1 MTQVLLILFVIFPV
15 AEITMFRL
23 VDLAIGLWPT
33 VFLVVVTGVSGILV
47 LNRAGLAP
55 LDSRTWAKNTISL
68 QDMVE
73 ATLMVVSGLL
83 LVTPGFLTDALG
95 LFLLIPSMRRTTA
108 VLLAQRRKKHEDQP
122 TPSDDAGESHA
133 TSGPAIDGEYRDIS
147 AGYDRNGQTR
157 SC

>member
-33 VFLVVVTGVSGILV
+33 VFLVVGTGMCGVLV

-55 LDSRTWAKNTISL
+55 LDGRTWAKNTISL

-108 VLLAQRRKKHEDQP
+108 ALLAQRRKKQEGKPASSEAEEGHP
-122 TPSDDAGESHA
+122 TSA
-133 TSGPAIDGEYRDIS
+133 PAIDGEYRDVS
-147 AGYDRNGQTR
+147 AGYDRNGQAR